1 MIFKLSTHARV
12 WVKPV
17 RCRKIFVN
25 GSRSVERNPTFGP
38 ASGIPFHGNM
48 QTGEV
53 NAVVRVKMRY
63 QDSVNLS

>member
-1 MIFKLSTHARV
+1 
-12 WVKPV
+12 
-17 RCRKIFVN
+17 
-25 GSRSVERNPTFGP
+25 
-38 ASGIPFHGNM
+38 M